1 MNQRQLVL
9 KKADRLNDF
18 CVRQTKIDVDDNSSG
33 PFDDVQDA
41 NNIHRIYEIR
51 LNDIE
56 VKDVLL
62 FLDPGKATGS
72 DGISNIILRE
82 CTSELASPL
91 CDIFNASL
99 SSSTVPFSLK
109 QANVCAVHK
118 KDDKSCANN
127 YRPNFLLCYVEKVFE
142 VMVHGNPISN
152 T

>member
-1 MNQRQLVL
+1 MCPNIKETIPNLINPATNEPTTTGFE
-9 KKADRLNDF
+9 KADRPNDF

-99 SSSTVPFSLK
+99 SSSTVSFSWK
-109 QANVCAVHK
+109 QCW
-118 KDDKSCANN
+118 C
-127 YRPNFLLCYVEKVFE
+127 
-142 VMVHGNPISN
+142 
-152 T
+152 

>member
-72 DGISNIILRE
+72 DGISNSILRE
-82 CTSELASPL
+82 CASELASPL

-99 SSSTVPFSLK
+99 SSSTVSFSWK
-109 QANVCAVHK
+109 QCW
-118 KDDKSCANN
+118 C
-127 YRPNFLLCYVEKVFE
+127 
-142 VMVHGNPISN
+142 
-152 T
+152 